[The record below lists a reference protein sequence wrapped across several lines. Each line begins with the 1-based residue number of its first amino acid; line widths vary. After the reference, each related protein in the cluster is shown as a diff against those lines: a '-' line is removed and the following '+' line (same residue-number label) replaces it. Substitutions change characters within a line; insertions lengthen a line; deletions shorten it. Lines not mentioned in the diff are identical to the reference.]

1 MLYKYDVRKKRTNNC
16 SVSILCNIY
25 NSDITFVTLEK
36 QVKVIC
42 LIYDSL
48 LDVICWN
55 IKGDVTSASFT

>member
-1 MLYKYDVRKKRTNNC
+1 MFYKYDVRKKRINNC
-16 SVSILCNIY
+16 SVLILCNIY
-25 NSDITFVTLEK
+25 SLEIVFVILEK

-55 IKGDVTSASFT
+55 IKGDVISVFFI

>member
-1 MLYKYDVRKKRTNNC
+1 MLYKYDVRKETPNNC

-55 IKGDVTSASFT
+55 IKGDVISAFFT

>member
-1 MLYKYDVRKKRTNNC
+1 MFYKYDVRKEILNNC
-16 SVSILCNIY
+16 SVLILCNIY
-25 NSDITFVTLEK
+25 NLDIIFVILEK

-55 IKGDVTSASFT
+55 IKGDVISVFFI